1 MKQKYE
7 GKDLQGLV
15 DLGRE
20 QGYLTF
26 EQVND
31 FLPQDVASPT
41 DLRAA
46 LDSFE
51 DLDIKVLEEVPAES
65 PDTEIDGDAKEEP
78 EEAAETPPD
87 TLGESSDPV
96 RLYLKEMGNFQLLS
110 REQEVEIAKRIEA
123 GENEVEE
130 EVLGS
135 PVTLEYIINLA
146 DGILIGERDI
156 REIFEDTEDSSADS
170 EEERGPEADERQ
182 IKRLTAHLKK
192 LKEVRSRLEQAEKR
206 MAVRKPAARKKTA
219 APHKPTKTEKTYL
232 RLKERVKKDLR
243 AMQLSRKLIET
254 IIERMREMLRQYV
267 DAHRMIETYEQATG
281 RSRTQ
286 LKKEAGEAEDRRHVL
301 KVNDSR
307 ENLLDIATNIRN
319 SEKTMREIETHVKA
333 SGEQFA
339 HSLEIIAA
347 GQDKSRRAKKELTEA
362 NLRLVVSLAKRYTNR
377 GLGFLD
383 LIQEGNI
390 GLMRA
395 VDKFEYQRGYK
406 FSTYATWWIR
416 QSMSRAIADQGRT
429 IRIPVHMVETINKLL
444 RVTRL
449 LVQRLGREPGP
460 EEIAEQMEM
469 PLDKVQKVLKI
480 VKEPISLETPIGDE
494 EESSLGDFVEDE
506 LAPSPVEA
514 AIQGNLG
521 EQTRKVLA
529 TLTPR
534 EEQILRMRFG
544 IGQKT
549 DYTLEEVGKQ
559 FAVTRE
565 RIRQIEA
572 KALRKLRQTGRSR
585 NLEGFQERE

>member
-26 EQVND
+26 DQVND

-46 LDSFE
+46 LESFE
-51 DLDIKVLEEVPAES
+51 DMDIKVLEEVPTEGAET
-65 PDTEIDGDAKEEP
+65 DVETETKEEA
-78 EEAAETPPD
+78 EEAREDAPEVV
-87 TLGESSDPV
+87 GESSDPV

-123 GENEVEE
+123 GEMEVEE
-130 EVLGS
+130 EVLSS
-135 PVTLEYIINLA
+135 PVTLDFVIGLGDRVESGEA
-146 DGILIGERDI
+146 DL
-156 REIFEDTEDSSADS
+156 REVFEENEEPGDSSDEERRTEANEKQLKKFFTS
-170 EEERGPEADERQ
+170 TRKLKAMHASLGEIEEELHGKVGPR
-182 IKRLTAHLKK
+182 RRPK
-192 LKEVRSRLEQAEKR
+192 LA
-206 MAVRKPAARKKTA
+206 KT
-219 APHKPTKTEKTYL
+219 HG
-232 RLKERVKKDLR
+232 RLKERVKNELR
-243 AMQLSRKLIET
+243 SLQLSRRVLDAVIGEMRRLLNEYRGALT
-254 IIERMREMLRQYV
+254 TIERYQE
-267 DAHRMIETYEQATG
+267 ATG
-281 RSRTQ
+281 RSKNQ
-286 LKKEAGEAEDRRHVL
+286 LLREASEAEDRRHVL
-301 KVNDSR
+301 RVNGGR
-307 ENLLDIATNIRN
+307 ENLLDIAQKIKDAQ
-319 SEKTMREIETHVKA
+319 KTMRTVERRVKA
-333 SGEQFA
+333 DGEQFA
-339 HSLEIIAA
+339 RSLEIIAA

-449 LVQRLGREPGP
+449 LVQRLGREPTP
-460 EEIAEQMEM
+460 EEIGEQMEM
-469 PLDKVQKVLKI
+469 PLDKVQRVLKI

-494 EESSLGDFVEDE
+494 EESSLGDFVEDA

-585 NLEGFQERE
+585 NLEGFMEQD